1 MDTSPRRLI
10 ANPVAIEGVTMR
22 TFAGF
27 LLSLVGL
34 FLLYPP
40 AHAQTERTAG
50 QERPGAITGK
60 VTDSG
65 GPVLQSAKVKVEPG
79 PIDALS
85 DAQGQFLISGLAPG
99 TYTVTIRY
107 VGFNTFT
114 KRSEERRV
122 GKEGRCKM
130 WLEGATREERE

>member
-1 MDTSPRRLI
+1 
-10 ANPVAIEGVTMR
+10 MR

-79 PIDALS
+79 PIDAVS
-85 DAQGQFLISGLAPG
+85 DA
-99 TYTVTIRY
+99 
-107 VGFNTFT
+107 
-114 KRSEERRV
+114 
-122 GKEGRCKM
+122 
-130 WLEGATREERE
+130 